1 VEQVPFESP
10 MTSFSTRTVSGGV
23 LVAERKSRFGMS
35 LSRRRN
41 FQLFPSVPVEG
52 RESSGKEDVLE
63 ECDGEEMPIEGDED
77 GEDGEVAQ
85 YQDDGVTVSEELA
98 AVAVAVA
105 VAELRTT
112 ALVGD
117 R

>member
-1 VEQVPFESP
+1 

-23 LVAERKSRFGMS
+23 LAAERKSRFGMLS
-35 LSRRRN
+35 SRRQN
-41 FQLFPSVPVEG
+41 FQSFPSVPVEG
-52 RESSGKEDVLE
+52 RESSGKEEDVPE

-77 GEDGEVAQ
+77 GEDDEVAQ

-98 AVAVAVA
+98 VVAAFA
-105 VAELRTT
+105 AELRTT